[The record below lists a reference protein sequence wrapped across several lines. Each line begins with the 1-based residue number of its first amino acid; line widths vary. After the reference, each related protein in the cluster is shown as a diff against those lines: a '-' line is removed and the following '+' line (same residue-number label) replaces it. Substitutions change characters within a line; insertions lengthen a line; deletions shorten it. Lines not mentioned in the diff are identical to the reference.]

1 MLYCYIDASDI
12 FDRKQ
17 VFFMRTDPS
26 LHYLDNAATT
36 LMDPAVADV
45 IHQAML
51 DHWAN
56 PSSLYG
62 PGAESEDALHK
73 ARAALAHTLGCKS
86 REWYFT
92 SCGSEGNNLALL
104 GGVRT
109 KTFGKKIVCSGF
121 EHPSVRRPLEDL
133 ASAGWQV
140 VFVPPHAD
148 GSFAVDEMLSQIDR
162 STVLAACMMVNNE
175 TGAVCDVA
183 RLAREVKK
191 INSRM
196 MVHVDGV
203 QAWMRLPVR
212 LADSGIDSF
221 TVSGH
226 KIHAPK
232 GVGGLYLSDKLIQS
246 FRPPYL
252 GGEQERGIRPGTENL
267 PYALGLAAAAQKL
280 APTLGQRAAQARAL
294 NQRLRQGL
302 AAFPTVEIN
311 SPDGAVPEILNFS
324 ENKVRSETMLAWLAQ
339 EKIYVSSASACGR
352 GEPSHTLAAM
362 GRPARAVDTAIRVSF
377 CADNTESDV
386 DAFLERF
393 EAGMKTLQ
401 GI

>member
-1 MLYCYIDASDI
+1 
-12 FDRKQ
+12 
-17 VFFMRTDPS
+17 MRTDPS

-36 LMDPAVADV
+36 IVDPEVAGV
-45 IHQAML
+45 IHAAML
-51 DHWAN
+51 ERWAN
-56 PSSLYG
+56 PSSLYP
-62 PGAESEDALHK
+62 PGAESEAALAH
-73 ARAALAHTLGCKS
+73 ARAALARTVGCKG
-86 REWYFT
+86 REFYFT

-104 GGVRT
+104 GAART
-109 KTFGKKIVCSGF
+109 RTFGKKIVCSGF
-121 EHPSVRRPLEDL
+121 EHPSVRRPLADL
-133 ASAGWQV
+133 AAAGWQV
-140 VFVPPHAD
+140 VFVPPAAD
-148 GSFAVDEMLSQIDR
+148 GSLDVDRLLAQVDR

-175 TGAVCDVA
+175 TGAVCDVI
-183 RLAREVKK
+183 RLAAGVKQA
-191 INSRM
+191 NPRTFL
-196 MVHVDGV
+196 HVDGV

-212 LADSGIDSF
+212 LEGSGIDSF

-232 GVGGLYLSDKLIQS
+232 GVGGLYLSEKVVQA

-267 PYALGLAAAAQKL
+267 PYALGLAAAAEKL
-280 APTLGQRAAQARAL
+280 APTLRQRAGQAKAL
-294 NQRLRQGL
+294 NDRLRAGL

-352 GEPSHTLAAM
+352 GEPSHTLQAM

-377 CADNTESDV
+377 CADNTPADV

-393 EAGMKTLQ
+393 EAGMKQLQ
-401 GI
+401 GV

>member
-1 MLYCYIDASDI
+1 
-12 FDRKQ
+12 
-17 VFFMRTDPS
+17 MRTDPS

-36 LMDPAVADV
+36 LVDPAVADV

-62 PGAESEDALHK
+62 PGAESEDALHQ
-73 ARAALAHTLGCKS
+73 ARPPWPTPRVQKPRMVFH
-86 REWYFT
+86 
-92 SCGSEGNNLALL
+92 LL
-104 GGVRT
+104 RQRRGTICPAGRRPHQDLRQ
-109 KTFGKKIVCSGF
+109 KIVCSGF

-183 RLAREVKK
+183 RLAREAKK

-221 TVSGH
+221 TVSDTRSTP
-226 KIHAPK
+226 PK
-232 GVGGLYLSDKLIQS
+232 GWAGC
-246 FRPPYL
+246 
-252 GGEQERGIRPGTENL
+252 T
-267 PYALGLAAAAQKL
+267 
-280 APTLGQRAAQARAL
+280 
-294 NQRLRQGL
+294 
-302 AAFPTVEIN
+302 
-311 SPDGAVPEILNFS
+311 
-324 ENKVRSETMLAWLAQ
+324 
-339 EKIYVSSASACGR
+339 SATS
-352 GEPSHTLAAM
+352 
-362 GRPARAVDTAIRVSF
+362 
-377 CADNTESDV
+377 
-386 DAFLERF
+386 
-393 EAGMKTLQ
+393 
-401 GI
+401 